1 MTFSKAAKHRQIWF
15 ERLMAVIATSNF
27 LLVVFDTTYI
37 GWRDFYLKKLPQ
49 LTQLYD
55 PVKGIE
61 PHRDVVTYIK
71 TVQQLEEQVA
81 QTGLQSTQVASKL
94 EEVRR
99 LSSEMIDSNPFAAVG
114 KSGTLEKV
122 KNQIRERLTS
132 REARTTQPNANLTSK
147 RSAKS
152 AFNTFWS
159 QAYLS
164 EQGWKQE
171 INYFNQQLKPL
182 ITTTYYRQI
191 GENGEFKDRFW
202 LIDLPFLAIFAT
214 EFLGRIYLVK
224 RRNPEFS
231 YLESILWRWY
241 DLFLLLPFFRL
252 LRVIPVLIRL
262 DKAHL
267 INFQPIRKQLHQ
279 GIVANF
285 AEELTEIVII
295 RVINQVQTS
304 VQRGELTKWL
314 TQAETSRPYI
324 DINDVNEIEAI
335 TSILTQAILYQV
347 LPKIQPE
354 ITAILRHTIDSA
366 LNQTPIYRNLQHLP
380 GVGQAQTQLSEQIAT
395 EIATNLYKAIIASVE
410 DPVSGKLSRQLL
422 QRFTDTLGGEIQKK
436 QVVSE
441 VQNLLSDFL
450 EEVKINYVQRLSKED
465 IQQIIEQT
473 HQLRIQTAAKT
484 ITEQKL
490 LASKNPNTR

>member
-1 MTFSKAAKHRQIWF
+1 MTYSNSVKRRQIWF
-15 ERLMAVIATSNF
+15 ERLIALIATSNL
-27 LLVVFDTTYI
+27 LLVIFDTTYI

-55 PVKGIE
+55 PIKGIE

-71 TVQQLEEQVA
+71 VVQQLEEQVA

-94 EEVRR
+94 EEVRL

-122 KNQIRERLTS
+122 KNQIRERV
-132 REARTTQPNANLTSK
+132 TQPKTNSPGK
-147 RSAKS
+147 KSAKA

-164 EQGWKQE
+164 KRGWKQE

-191 GENGEFKDRFW
+191 GENGEFKDKFW
-202 LIDLPFLAIFAT
+202 LIDLPFLVIFAT
-214 EFLGRIYLVK
+214 EFIGRIYLIK
-224 RRNPEFS
+224 RRNPEYR
-231 YLESILWRWY
+231 YLEAILWRWY

-285 AEELTEIVII
+285 AEELTEIVVI

-304 VQRGELTKWL
+304 IQRGELTKWL
-314 TQAETSRPYI
+314 TQAESSRPYI
-324 DINDVNEIEAI
+324 DINNVNEIEAI
-335 TSILTQAILYQV
+335 ATILTQAILYQV

-380 GVGQAQTQLSEQIAT
+380 GVGQAQTKLSEQIAT

-465 IQQIIEQT
+465 IQQILEQT
-473 HQLRIQTAAKT
+473 RQLRTQTDAKT
-484 ITEQKL
+484 ITEQKT
-490 LASKNPNTR
+490 LASKNPN